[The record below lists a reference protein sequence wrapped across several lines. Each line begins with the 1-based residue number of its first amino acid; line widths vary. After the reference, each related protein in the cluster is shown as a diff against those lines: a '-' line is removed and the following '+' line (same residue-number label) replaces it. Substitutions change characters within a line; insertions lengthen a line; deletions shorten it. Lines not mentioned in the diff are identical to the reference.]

1 MDFPVCTAH
10 IALSTSLSSYNT
22 TAKIYP
28 SIPNTRAWAC
38 GSSRVYWIVERD
50 GQLTRPTIPVG
61 QMHESALSYRD
72 KTGQE
77 QQDLIRSVQEREHK
91 RNRVPTANVQTTAAA
106 GSATTYAEQRPWL
119 ERTRWEITYRN
130 RDRGLHRCLI
140 QIPYL
145 SSYRRPAM
153 PPYLLAS
160 AARVPGLFADI
171 VSPYEDEMKINEI
184 LNAVDVVMDRC
195 EETVHSTS
203 RNLLC
208 WLKTCLVDRQIPL
221 AIKKALAFCFR
232 VYCMDAK
239 QRERLIGVHFNKKL
253 YRFLDTVWHHKDL
266 VHDFLVAERIAEVEQ
281 LDEEAG
287 EDEMHVEYE
296 DMDINE
302 NAYGDLVT
310 GDDDDDDDD
319 DDEDDGDLY
328 NTSED
333 C

>member
-1 MDFPVCTAH
+1 
-10 IALSTSLSSYNT
+10 
-22 TAKIYP
+22 
-28 SIPNTRAWAC
+28 
-38 GSSRVYWIVERD
+38 
-50 GQLTRPTIPVG
+50 
-61 QMHESALSYRD
+61 MHESALSYRD

-145 SSYRRPAM
+145 SSYRRPDM

-195 EETVHSTS
+195 EVTVHSTS
-203 RNLLC
+203 
-208 WLKTCLVDRQIPL
+208 P
-221 AIKKALAFCFR
+221 
-232 VYCMDAK
+232 
-239 QRERLIGVHFNKKL
+239 
-253 YRFLDTVWHHKDL
+253 
-266 VHDFLVAERIAEVEQ
+266 EVEQ

-333 C
+333 DSDDDDVYMSTEDDHHQPSKSATSPGKAESLASLAELVFGLLKHYLRRLAADDQV